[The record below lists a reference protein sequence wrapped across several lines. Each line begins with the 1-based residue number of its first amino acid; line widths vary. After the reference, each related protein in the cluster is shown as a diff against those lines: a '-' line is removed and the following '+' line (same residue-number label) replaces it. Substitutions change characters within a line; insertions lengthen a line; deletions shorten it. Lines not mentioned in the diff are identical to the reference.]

1 MADDYVPYVPI
12 PYTPLP
18 YVSSREYS
26 NRPYTQSLM
35 ELVGRAGQREA
46 EATRRRSELLAS
58 RTGALGQIASST
70 LGSLFA
76 GRDEAAK
83 LAAAREQQRLE
94 NDYRERTMLAA
105 ADERAAA
112 SAERGL
118 ARRYDYA
125 KEARNY
131 TPVGQAVP
139 RREWDAIYS
148 GTPSES
154 SFTPEDQSFEMNGSP
169 YADSPTMTR
178 MADSGEQLAINNASA
193 QERARV
199 LTNKNRLEDIER
211 QRLSDEAL
219 QKYREAQLK
228 LGERR
233 VSATES
239 ARTGTEFP
247 GDFNKT
253 GDDFL
258 LTIPQQARATVKS
271 IANYDIDPA
280 KTVSMRGNGRERI
293 MAYALQANPDYDASM
308 FSVRAPMRK
317 AFTSGK
323 QGQQV
328 NSLNTAMRHLD
339 QLDVLAAEL
348 ETGGFVPGNRA
359 VNALATMFGAAAV
372 NNFNALKDALT
383 GEVDNVLSMSGSTVS
398 GRAEARD
405 KINASQSPTQL
416 AGYVNTIIPVLGSK
430 LVELDGQYRRVMGE
444 RDPLQLLSPDARN
457 ILIRRGFDP
466 TNIELKRSGGD
477 DPSTGVEEWE
487 WDTAPDGSLR
497 RRRKTGS

>member
-94 NDYRERTMLAA
+94 NDYRERAMQAA

-112 SAERGL
+112 ANERKAATEERGL

-178 MADSGEQLAINNASA
+178 MADSGEQLAINNAIA
-193 QERARV
+193 QELARRKAEEDRLADNLRAETAARELAKYRGARLQQGQEGQVVQGPNGPMLVNRSKGTSTPVLNPDGSPMVTSSDLPPRVATRVDSKVRAFDANPLVKRIVTMAEGAQFVRSLDINTTNPADDQALVYAFAKAMDPDSVVREGEYATVQKYSQSWMSATGFNLARV
-199 LTNKNRLEDIER
+199 LSN
-211 QRLSDEAL
+211 
-219 QKYREAQLK
+219 
-228 LGERR
+228 
-233 VSATES
+233 
-239 ARTGTEFP
+239 TEF
-247 GDFNKT
+247 
-253 GDDFL
+253 
-258 LTIPQQARATVKS
+258 LTPEARKNLRAT
-271 IANYDIDPA
+271 
-280 KTVSMRGNGRERI
+280 I
-293 MAYALQANPDYDASM
+293 MQ
-308 FSVRAPMRK
+308 K
-317 AFTSGK
+317 
-323 QGQQV
+323 
-328 NSLNTAMRHLD
+328 
-339 QLDVLAAEL
+339 
-348 ETGGFVPGNRA
+348 
-359 VNALATMFGAAAV
+359 
-372 NNFNALKDALT
+372 FN
-383 GEVDNVLSMSGSTVS
+383 S
-398 GRAEARD
+398 GRKQYDTLRNEYAR
-405 KINASQSPTQL
+405 QL
-416 AGYVNTIIPVLGSK
+416 NMVVGSDRGADYLTDYSAGFPAA
-430 LVELDGQYRRVMGE
+430 DGPRMVRDAQGNLRPEGE
-444 RDPLQLLSPDARN
+444 
-457 ILIRRGFDP
+457 
-466 TNIELKRSGGD
+466 
-477 DPSTGVEEWE
+477 
-487 WDTAPDGSLR
+487 
-497 RRRKTGS
+497 

>member
-94 NDYRERTMLAA
+94 NDYRERVMQAA

-112 SAERGL
+112 ANERKAATEERGL

-178 MADSGEQLAINNASA
+178 MADSGEQLAINNAIA
-193 QERARV
+193 QERARR
-199 LTNKNRLEDIER
+199 KAEEDRLADNLRAETAARE
-211 QRLSDEAL
+211 LA
-219 QKYREAQLK
+219 KYR
-228 LGERR
+228 G
-233 VSATES
+233 
-239 ARTGTEFP
+239 AR
-247 GDFNKT
+247 
-253 GDDFL
+253 
-258 LTIPQQARATVKS
+258 
-271 IANYDIDPA
+271 
-280 KTVSMRGNGRERI
+280 
-293 MAYALQANPDYDASM
+293 LQ
-308 FSVRAPMRK
+308 
-317 AFTSGK
+317 
-323 QGQQV
+323 QGQEGQIFQGP
-328 NSLNTAMRHLD
+328 N
-339 QLDVLAAEL
+339 
-348 ETGGFVPGNRA
+348 G
-359 VNALATMFGAAAV
+359 
-372 NNFNALKDALT
+372 
-383 GEVDNVLSMSGSTVS
+383 
-398 GRAEARD
+398 
-405 KINASQSPTQL
+405 
-416 AGYVNTIIPVLGSK
+416 PVLVNRSK
-430 LVELDGQYRRVMGE
+430 G
-444 RDPLQLLSPDARN
+444 
-457 ILIRRGFDP
+457 
-466 TNIELKRSGGD
+466 T
-477 DPSTGVEEWE
+477 STSVLN
-487 WDTAPDGSLR
+487 PDGSPMVTSSDLPPRVATRVDSKVRAFDANPLVKRIVTMAEGAQFVRSLDINTTNPADDQALIYAFAKAMDPESVVREGEYATVMKYAQSWAKSFEFDAKRMFSETPFLTPTARQNMRDTITKKFKAGQQQYQTLR
-497 RRRKTGS
+497 KEYARQLNMVVGSDRGADYLTDYSAGFPADDGPRMVRDAQGNLRPEGE

>member
-94 NDYRERTMLAA
+94 NDYRERTMQAA
-105 ADERAAA
+105 ANERAAA

-131 TPVGQAVP
+131 TPVGQSVP

-178 MADSGEQLAINNASA
+178 MADSGEQLAINNAIA

-199 LTNKNRLEDIER
+199 LTAENRLADIER
-211 QRLSDEAL
+211 QRLRDKAL
-219 QKYREAQLK
+219 KEYRDAQLK
-228 LGERR
+228 LGGRR
-233 VSATES
+233 INATEQNTNALLS
-239 ARTGTEFP
+239 PPVELGELPPDSQDIMGQTGLSFNAFQVATGQGSSVARGVPRTLAGQEVAAFARKRNVDVSTLTSQYKAY
-247 GDFNKT
+247 NKT
-253 GDDFL
+253 LSENIERQNNIASVQDELVGD
-258 LTIPQQARATVKS
+258 
-271 IANYDIDPA
+271 IANLRAAA
-280 KTVSMRGNGRERI
+280 KALGMDDVRVANTTKLWVGNQLND
-293 MAYALQANPDYDASM
+293 ANSADYVFALQALVNDIARYNAASTG
-308 FSVRAPMRK
+308 RAPLQSDMDEAK
-317 AFTSGK
+317 ATVLRGVSEKGLAGL
-323 QGQQV
+323 QA
-328 NSLNTAMRHLD
+328 SLDKAVKNMNT
-339 QLDVLAAEL
+339 V
-348 ETGGFVPGNRA
+348 
-359 VNALATMFGAAAV
+359 AAV
-372 NNFNALKDALT
+372 AIDRSRFNIWKLFGVEDKFKP
-383 GEVDNVLSMSGSTVS
+383 TVQ
-398 GRAEARD
+398 
-405 KINASQSPTQL
+405 KQQ
-416 AGYVNTIIPVLGSK
+416 
-430 LVELDGQYRRVMGE
+430 
-444 RDPLQLLSPDARN
+444 PDEE
-457 ILIRRGFDP
+457 
-466 TNIELKRSGGD
+466 TNIDGFTVTVVSKPPGG
-477 DPSTGVEEWE
+477 G
-487 WDTAPDGSLR
+487 
-497 RRRKTGS
+497 

>member
-94 NDYRERTMLAA
+94 NDYRERAMQAA
-105 ADERAAA
+105 ADERKAAA
-112 SAERGL
+112 GERGL

-169 YADSPTMTR
+169 YADSPTMKR
-178 MADSGEQLAINNASA
+178 MADSGEQLAINNAIA

-199 LTNKNRLEDIER
+199 LAAENRLADIER
-211 QRLSDEAL
+211 QSNRDKAL
-219 QKYREAQLK
+219 EEYREDQLK
-228 LGERR
+228 LSGRR
-233 VSATES
+233 LDATERNTNALLS
-239 ARTGTEFP
+239 PPVELGELPPDSQDIMGQTGLSFNAFQVATGRESSVARGLPRTRAGQEVAAFARKRNVDVSTLTSQYKAY
-247 GDFNKT
+247 NKT
-253 GDDFL
+253 LSENIERQNNIISVQDELVGD
-258 LTIPQQARATVKS
+258 
-271 IANYDIDPA
+271 IANLRTAANALRMDNVRVA
-280 KTVSMRGNGRERI
+280 NATKLWVGNQLND
-293 MAYALQANPDYDASM
+293 ANSADYAFALQALVNDIARYNAASTG
-308 FSVRAPMRK
+308 RAPLQSDMDEAK
-317 AFTSGK
+317 ATVLRGVSEEGLAGL
-323 QGQQV
+323 QA
-328 NSLNTAMRHLD
+328 SL
-339 QLDVLAAEL
+339 
-348 ETGGFVPGNRA
+348 NRA
-359 VNALATMFGAAAV
+359 VKGMNTVMDNNV
-372 NNFNALKDALT
+372 NR
-383 GEVDNVLSMSGSTVS
+383 S
-398 GRAEARD
+398 R
-405 KINASQSPTQL
+405 
-416 AGYVNTIIPVLGSK
+416 
-430 LVELDGQYRRVMGE
+430 
-444 RDPLQLLSPDARN
+444 RN
-457 ILIRRGFDP
+457 IWKLFGVEDKFIPTVQQQQPNPDDE
-466 TNIELKRSGGD
+466 TNIDGFTVRVVNKLPGG
-477 DPSTGVEEWE
+477 G
-487 WDTAPDGSLR
+487 
-497 RRRKTGS
+497 

>member
-94 NDYRERTMLAA
+94 NDYRERAMQAA
-105 ADERAAA
+105 ANERAAA

-131 TPVGQAVP
+131 TPVGQSVP

-178 MADSGEQLAINNASA
+178 MADSGEQLAINSASA
-193 QERARV
+193 QESARV
-199 LTNKNRLEDIER
+199 LAAENRLADIER
-211 QRLSDEAL
+211 QRLRDEAL
-219 QKYREAQLK
+219 KEYRDAQLK
-228 LGERR
+228 LGARR
-233 VSATES
+233 INATES
-239 ARTGTEFP
+239 NTNALLSPPVELGELPPDSQDIMGQTGLSFNAFRVATGQDSSVARGLPRTLAGQEVAAFARKRDVDISTFTSQYKAY
-247 GDFNKT
+247 NKT
-253 GDDFL
+253 LSENIERQNNIASVQDELVGD
-258 LTIPQQARATVKS
+258 
-271 IANYDIDPA
+271 IANLRTAANALGMDNVRVA
-280 KTVSMRGNGRERI
+280 NATKLWVGNQLND
-293 MAYALQANPDYDASM
+293 ANSANYAFALQALVNDIARYNAASTG
-308 FSVRAPMRK
+308 RAPLQSDMDEAK
-317 AFTSGK
+317 ATVLRGVSETGLAGL
-323 QGQQV
+323 QA
-328 NSLNTAMRHLD
+328 SLD
-339 QLDVLAAEL
+339 Q
-348 ETGGFVPGNRA
+348 A
-359 VNALATMFGAAAV
+359 VKNMNTVAAV
-372 NNFNALKDALT
+372 AIDRSRFNIWKLFGVGDKFKP
-383 GEVDNVLSMSGSTVS
+383 TVQKQQP
-398 GRAEARD
+398 E
-405 KINASQSPTQL
+405 
-416 AGYVNTIIPVLGSK
+416 
-430 LVELDGQYRRVMGE
+430 EE
-444 RDPLQLLSPDARN
+444 
-457 ILIRRGFDP
+457 
-466 TNIELKRSGGD
+466 TNIDGFKVSVVNKPPGG
-477 DPSTGVEEWE
+477 G
-487 WDTAPDGSLR
+487 
-497 RRRKTGS
+497 

>member
-94 NDYRERTMLAA
+94 NDYRERAMQAA

-112 SAERGL
+112 ANERKAATEERGL

-178 MADSGEQLAINNASA
+178 MADSGEQLAINNAIA

-199 LTNKNRLEDIER
+199 L
-211 QRLSDEAL
+211 A
-219 QKYREAQLK
+219 
-228 LGERR
+228 
-233 VSATES
+233 
-239 ARTGTEFP
+239 
-247 GDFNKT
+247 
-253 GDDFL
+253 
-258 LTIPQQARATVKS
+258 
-271 IANYDIDPA
+271 ANDKFA
-280 KTVSMRGNGRERI
+280 
-293 MAYALQANPDYDASM
+293 
-308 FSVRAPMRK
+308 
-317 AFTSGK
+317 
-323 QGQQV
+323 
-328 NSLNTAMRHLD
+328 
-339 QLDVLAAEL
+339 
-348 ETGGFVPGNRA
+348 
-359 VNALATMFGAAAV
+359 
-372 NNFNALKDALT
+372 
-383 GEVDNVLSMSGSTVS
+383 DNL
-398 GRAEARD
+398 RAEAAARE
-405 KINASQSPTQL
+405 L
-416 AGYVNTIIPVLGSK
+416 AKYRKERLQQGQEGQIIPGPNGPVLVNRSK
-430 LVELDGQYRRVMGE
+430 G
-444 RDPLQLLSPDARN
+444 
-457 ILIRRGFDP
+457 
-466 TNIELKRSGGD
+466 T
-477 DPSTGVEEWE
+477 STPVLN
-487 WDTAPDGSLR
+487 PDGSPMVTSSDLPPRVATRVDSKVRAFDANPLVKRIVTQAEAVQFIRLLDINTENPADDQGLIYAYAKAMDPESVVREGEYATVMKYAQSWAKSFEFDAKRMFSETPFLTPTARQNMRDTITKKFKAGQQQYQTLR
-497 RRRKTGS
+497 KEYARQLNTIVGNENGGDYLTDYSSGFPTESPSSETTDALLKKYGGK